1 MQDALLALT
10 NLEHVIV
17 NLEKKARQAATDCS
31 MKSDI
36 DCRDRSCQIV
46 QLYLGKM
53 RHYKFGK

>member
-17 NLEKKARQAATDCS
+17 SLEKKARQAATYCS

-36 DCRDRSCQIV
+36 DCRDS
-46 QLYLGKM
+46 
-53 RHYKFGK
+53 